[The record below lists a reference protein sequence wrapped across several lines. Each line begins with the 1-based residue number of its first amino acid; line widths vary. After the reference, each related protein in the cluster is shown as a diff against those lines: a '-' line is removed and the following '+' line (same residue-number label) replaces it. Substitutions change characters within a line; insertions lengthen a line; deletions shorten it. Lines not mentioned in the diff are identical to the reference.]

1 MGWAI
6 RDRYRLRTSGMNK
19 RIAIIGT
26 GISGL
31 GAAWALHRNHEITV
45 FESSGRVGGHSNT
58 VDVDTPHGSI
68 AVDTGFIVYNEV
80 TYPHLTTLFD
90 TLGVATEASDMSFSF
105 SRDRTFE
112 YGASLGGVLGG
123 PRNLLQPRFRRMLF
137 DINRFRQI
145 GAQLEPFDGET
156 IESLLRRNGFSTGFL
171 EDYLLPMTGAIW
183 STHHN
188 EIGAFPARS
197 ILQFLTNHGLVEI
210 VGRPRWRTVSG
221 GSRSYVA
228 KLSEPFADRIRLNS
242 PVQRVVRTGAD
253 VVVETPAGADTF
265 DDVILATHSD
275 QALRI
280 LGSDASEPERTL
292 LEAIPYEPNVAYL
305 HSDMD
310 LMPRRR
316 SAWSSWNSMAWSEG
330 GAGRVASVTYWM
342 NRLQN
347 LDSRTPLFVS
357 LNPGREP
364 NPGLVHRRIEYA
376 HPQFDLAAVDAQQ
389 EIAAIQG
396 HNNTWFAGAYLGYGF
411 HEDGLQS
418 GFNVAA
424 ALGSPPEWYDK
435 VTPKSSALP
444 PISLSPAR

>member
-1 MGWAI
+1 V
-6 RDRYRLRTSGMNK
+6 RK

-31 GAAWALHRNHEITV
+31 GAAWALHRDHDIV
-45 FESSGRVGGHSNT
+45 VYESTDRVGGHSNT
-58 VDVDTPHGSI
+58 VDVETPEGRT

-80 TYPHLTTLFD
+80 TYPHLTRLFSALD
-90 TLGVATEASDMSFSF
+90 VVTEPSDMSFSF
-105 SRDRTFE
+105 SRDRDFE
-112 YGASLGGVLGG
+112 YGASLTGVLGG
-123 PRNLLQPRFRRMLF
+123 PANLLRPRFRRMLV
-137 DINRFRQI
+137 DINRFRRI
-145 GAQLEPFDGET
+145 GAQLAPRDGET
-156 IESLLRRNGFSTGFL
+156 IEALLRRNGFSGGFL

-221 GSRSYVA
+221 GSRSYVT
-228 KLSEPFADRIRLNS
+228 KLAAPFVDRIRLRS
-242 PVQRVVRTGAD
+242 SVQRIVRTG
-253 VVVETPAGADTF
+253 VGVIVESPQGGDIF

-275 QALRI
+275 QALEI
-280 LGSDASEPERTL
+280 LGADASERERSL
-292 LEAIPYEPNVAYL
+292 LGALPYEPNVAYL
-305 HSDMD
+305 HSDPE

-316 SAWSSWNSMAWSEG
+316 SAWSSWNSMAWSDG
-330 GAGRVASVTYWM
+330 TSRRVASVTYWM

-347 LDSRTPLFVS
+347 LNSRSPLFVS

-364 NPGLVHRRIEYA
+364 DPGLVHRRIQYA
-376 HPQFDLAAVDAQQ
+376 HPQFDLAAVVAQR
-389 EIAAIQG
+389 EIATIQG

-424 ALGSPPEWYDK
+424 ALGSPPPWFDD
-435 VTPKSSALP
+435 VVPKSSALAP
-444 PISLSPAR
+444 VSMTGSS